1 MIALYPGAYKPP
13 HRGHFNVVKSLLD
26 GSYNGTIYD
35 KDNYKE
41 KGAELFAGEQGK
53 KPKIDKVLVFIG
65 AGERN
70 GITKE
75 ESMSIW
81 KIYSEY
87 LTNVEILDG
96 GSNPMFAAKD
106 YAQGNPDLDFVSVT
120 GIRGEEDYV
129 DLRRVTTFKNAPN
142 VQGLALAAKSNSGVR
157 ATDFRNKILSGNL
170 DQIQD
175 FFPEE
180 LSREQILGILN
191 DLKDKI
197 VAEMLGSNIDGFISE
212 YFNESQLEENK
223 VVDYIKGL
231 GKEVYANLKAKFN
244 KIITTAKEEG
254 GETLQMVQLLA
265 KQKSGTKLTSQE
277 SKLVSDQGKDL
288 LKMTL
293 TAAGAASAFSAVVS
307 VLPVT
312 ATIASLISLINFLD
326 LDDELLKYT
335 DSSKDSSRGLTSI
348 EKDPKNFKY
357 LGKEKYI
364 KYSVVEPYLDQADA
378 VAENLSTNNERK
390 LELKDYIASLTEY
403 MLDKGMNI
411 VPLPEIK
418 VRKDHANANNFFGR
432 TAYYDPSSK
441 EIVLYVVGRHDKDIV
456 RSYAHEMIHHMQNL
470 QGVLHNINTQDTTED
485 AKLLELEKEA
495 YTLGNIT
502 FRNWEDGL
510 KNMDEGLWANIN
522 AKKKSGKKSSHKNS
536 KAYKA
541 AKKAGNSLEK
551 TKK

>member
-106 YAQGNPDLDFVSVT
+106 YAQENPDLDFVSVT

-180 LSREQILGILN
+180 LSREQILSILN

-212 YFNESQLEENK
+212 YF
-223 VVDYIKGL
+223 
-231 GKEVYANLKAKFN
+231 
-244 KIITTAKEEG
+244 
-254 GETLQMVQLLA
+254 
-265 KQKSGTKLTSQE
+265 
-277 SKLVSDQGKDL
+277 
-288 LKMTL
+288 
-293 TAAGAASAFSAVVS
+293 
-307 VLPVT
+307 
-312 ATIASLISLINFLD
+312 
-326 LDDELLKYT
+326 
-335 DSSKDSSRGLTSI
+335 
-348 EKDPKNFKY
+348 
-357 LGKEKYI
+357 
-364 KYSVVEPYLDQADA
+364 
-378 VAENLSTNNERK
+378 AENLPTNNERK

-418 VRKDHANANNFFGR
+418 VRKDHPNAKNFFGK
-432 TAYYDPSSK
+432 TAYYDPNSK

-470 QGVLHNINTQDTTED
+470 QGVLHNIDTQDTTED